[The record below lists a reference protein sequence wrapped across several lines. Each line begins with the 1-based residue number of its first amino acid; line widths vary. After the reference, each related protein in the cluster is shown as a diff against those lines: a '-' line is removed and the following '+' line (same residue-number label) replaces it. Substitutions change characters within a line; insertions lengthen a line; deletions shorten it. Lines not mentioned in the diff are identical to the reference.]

1 MGKWCEGVRL
11 EGGRFSFTFSSEAS
25 NFQYYCS
32 LLNICL
38 ALFAGSWHVPTIV
51 QGAKTNCAY
60 AKWCGCCKMYMY
72 MQTFTSSTI
81 YKPQFV
87 RTIFSQTICLAV
99 FLQLSIYWPTLS
111 LEISPLTFSHFALT
125 FPRPISLSSF
135 RFCLFLPPNLGGI
148 YGFLFL
154 DGEIY
159 EFRTDKSRSFISSNK
174 FRLLLLSP
182 RTIQLSISFR
192 IFPHFRWGLLLLLIC
207 SKKF

>member
-1 MGKWCEGVRL
+1 MGKWCEVV

-111 LEISPLTFSHFALT
+111 LEISPLTFSPFGLT
-125 FPRPISLSSF
+125 FPVRFHCQAFGFVCFYPLTSLVFMGFCFWTAKFMNFELTRAARLSHLISFACCSSVLVPSNFPF
-135 RFCLFLPPNLGGI
+135 RF
-148 YGFLFL
+148 GF
-154 DGEIY
+154 
-159 EFRTDKSRSFISSNK
+159 
-174 FRLLLLSP
+174 
-182 RTIQLSISFR
+182 
-192 IFPHFRWGLLLLLIC
+192 FPHFRWGLLLLLIC